1 MFSTDLICL
10 QVQARSLLFDV
21 QHLVKKK
28 VKFVPA
34 FFNTFNKP
42 TEEVLRDSPRGLY
55 SDISLLLSWNL
66 EDFVFCGRLSTGK
79 GISYSRTPLT

>member
-42 TEEVLRDSPRGLY
+42 TEEVLRDSARVVFIPIFHCCCHGIWKILFFVAVYPQGRALVTAEPR
-55 SDISLLLSWNL
+55 
-66 EDFVFCGRLSTGK
+66 
-79 GISYSRTPLT
+79 